1 MTTLVLNVSLP
12 SGAFDS
18 LANGPIANTAPH
30 SEPDHISSKLAIDPS
45 RDTSSPGGQLA
56 SLVAPI
62 SCLAHEL
69 AMQSPLLNSASSVN
83 HVTTDF
89 LTSRPLVQGGDLTDT
104 SSGCFHPNIT
114 SLSPPAPWD
123 MGTASIERSVSA
135 DSVNASHSFYS
146 GLNGNSSLGDRS
158 NLDALRRRAERLCR
172 DQQTVFDEMSDQWVK
187 EKAEL
192 LQLVHLLRE
201 RLHLL
206 ENENTVLRSAGAHKS
221 RTHDSEHQKFSSQ
234 RRSLVGM
241 YDKKSSLPHG
251 PCGYNA
257 SETSGGFSLPPGL
270 DGASRRPHFAKP
282 TASPCRSPSGAP
294 TVGHIGSL
302 SPRTEPQNSASTDFL
317 LPSPSLEH
325 AGDVPIIDV
334 QEIDPKLEGI
344 PIRATAVQR
353 PTFEPTAT
361 CHQAIVK
368 TCITKSDQED
378 PPASDSHQAK
388 RKGLWGAW
396 EREKLRNDRRRSGL
410 APLTIIKNPEQAKN
424 LLAADESRRL
434 TMHAGHTPNHSQS
447 IFPTMTATEGSS
459 AAARSHAT
467 ASTAAP
473 CSIQGEQDIH
483 TIGDYVETDRAQ
495 QLDQCANND
504 LEKTQIDGI
513 SDADI
518 EGLLES
524 ADDVPLKGPLMI
536 KNIPAQDEIFWAR
549 VNQRLD
555 PISQGKDAL
564 PRVLQSPMLDTTSAL
579 EDTSSTQ
586 QNDAHAP
593 VESSAGMKSED
604 EVEDGSAAVETD
616 VPLIFKATSNFGT
629 PFGCAS

>member
-1 MTTLVLNVSLP
+1 MKTLALNVSLP

-18 LANGPIANTAPH
+18 LANGPISNPVSY

-45 RDTSSPGGQLA
+45 RDTSSFSGQLA

-69 AMQSPLLNSASSVN
+69 AMQGPLLNSASSVN
-83 HVTTDF
+83 HVTTGF
-89 LTSRPLVQGGDLTDT
+89 LTSRQLVRGGD
-104 SSGCFHPNIT
+104 HPNIT
-114 SLSPPAPWD
+114 SLSSPATWD
-123 MGTASIERSVSA
+123 IAAPSLERSVSA
-135 DSVNASHSFYS
+135 DSVNASHPSLQFYS
-146 GLNGNSSLGDRS
+146 GLNGNSSLGDQS

-172 DQQTVFDEMSDQWVK
+172 DQQTVFDEMSNQWFK

-206 ENENTVLRSAGAHKS
+206 ENENTVLRSAAAHKS
-221 RTHDSEHQKFSSQ
+221 RTHNSEHQKFSSQ
-234 RRSLVGM
+234 RKSLGEM
-241 YDKKSSLPHG
+241 YSRNSSLPHG
-251 PCGYNA
+251 LCGYNA
-257 SETSGGFSLPPGL
+257 SETSGGLSLPPGL

-282 TASPCRSPSGAP
+282 TASPYHSPSSAP

-302 SPRTEPQNSASTDFL
+302 SPRTEPQNSASIDFL
-317 LPSPSLEH
+317 LPLPSLEH
-325 AGDVPIIDV
+325 AGDGPIIDV

-361 CHQAIVK
+361 CNQAIVK

-378 PPASDSHQAK
+378 PSASDFHQTK
-388 RKGLWGAW
+388 RNGLWGAW

-410 APLTIIKNPEQAKN
+410 APLTIVKNSEQAKR
-424 LLAADESRRL
+424 LLTADESRRL

-447 IFPTMTATEGSS
+447 FFPTMTATEGSS
-459 AAARSHAT
+459 AAAHSHAT

-483 TIGDYVETDRAQ
+483 TIGDYVKTDRAQ
-495 QLDQCANND
+495 QLYQCADND

-513 SDADI
+513 SEADI
-518 EGLLES
+518 EGFLEP

-536 KNIPAQDEIFWAR
+536 KNIPAQDEVFWAR

-593 VESSAGMKSED
+593 EELGARMQSED
-604 EVEDGSAAVETD
+604 EVKDGSASVEID
-616 VPLIFKATSNFGT
+616 VPLIFRATSNFGT

>member
-1 MTTLVLNVSLP
+1 M
-12 SGAFDS
+12 
-18 LANGPIANTAPH
+18 
-30 SEPDHISSKLAIDPS
+30 
-45 RDTSSPGGQLA
+45 
-56 SLVAPI
+56 
-62 SCLAHEL
+62 
-69 AMQSPLLNSASSVN
+69 
-83 HVTTDF
+83 
-89 LTSRPLVQGGDLTDT
+89 
-104 SSGCFHPNIT
+104 T
-114 SLSPPAPWD
+114 SLSPPATWNIATP
-123 MGTASIERSVSA
+123 SLERSVSA
-135 DSVNASHSFYS
+135 DSVNASHPLSQFYS

-158 NLDALRRRAERLCR
+158 NLDDLRRRAERLCR
-172 DQQTVFDEMSDQWVK
+172 DQQTVFDEMSDQWLK

-206 ENENTVLRSAGAHKS
+206 ENENTLLKSAAAHNS
-221 RTHDSEHQKFSSQ
+221 RTHGSEHQKFSSQ

-241 YDKKSSLPHG
+241 YDRKSSLPHG

-270 DGASRRPHFAKP
+270 DGASRRPHFAKQ
-282 TASPCRSPSGAP
+282 TASPCHSPSGAP

-353 PTFEPTAT
+353 PTFEPTT
-361 CHQAIVK
+361 PCNQAIVK

-378 PPASDSHQAK
+378 PSASEFHQAK

-410 APLTIIKNPEQAKN
+410 APLTIIKNPEQAKH

-447 IFPTMTATEGSS
+447 VFPTMTATEGSS
-459 AAARSHAT
+459 AAARSHVT

-473 CSIQGEQDIH
+473 CSIQGEQDTH

-495 QLDQCANND
+495 QLDQCVDND

-518 EGLLES
+518 EGFLEP

-564 PRVLQSPMLDTTSAL
+564 PRVLQSPILDTTSAP

-593 VESSAGMKSED
+593 EESSAGMQSED
-604 EVEDGSAAVETD
+604 EVEDGSAAVETE